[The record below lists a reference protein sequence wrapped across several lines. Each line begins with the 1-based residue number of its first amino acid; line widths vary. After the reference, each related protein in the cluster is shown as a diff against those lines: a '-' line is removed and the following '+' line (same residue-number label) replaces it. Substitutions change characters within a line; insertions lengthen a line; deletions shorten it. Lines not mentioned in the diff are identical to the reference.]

1 MFGRSERLGILG
13 LKGLFELIGITDDW
27 EDGKLRSSER
37 EEGICA
43 KSQSRLA
50 ALSGY
55 MLLASSRVL
64 DLTLCP
70 VLRGAR
76 TLSFAW
82 FIGGNIAPLSEAI
95 WDPSVECARVDF
107 CGV

>member
-1 MFGRSERLGILG
+1 MDKTSLGNLKKRPHLGRSERLSILG
-13 LKGLFELIGITDDW
+13 LKRLFELIGITDDW
-27 EDGKLRSSER
+27 EDGKQR

-43 KSQSRLA
+43 KSRSKLA

-64 DLTLCP
+64 DLTLYP

-82 FIGGNIAPLSEAI
+82 FIGENIAP
-95 WDPSVECARVDF
+95 
-107 CGV
+107 